1 MSPEEQRGVTNT
13 KQSLCLILQII
24 HSVILQ
30 TSVSKVSADQYEA
43 VLLLTYRCMI
53 LRSISELSWAGGG
66 DRRSQLWLHSALL
79 SSSPPPV
86 SPSSSHSHILPLQ
99 TRPVTLSRDNAVMH
113 LKCKSIPSPDIL
125 VIVISSYGYLML

>member
-1 MSPEEQRGVTNT
+1 MRLSSPGEGSTDCQLSLMSPEEQRGVTNT

-86 SPSSSHSHILPLQ
+86 SPSSLSLPH
-99 TRPVTLSRDNAVMH
+99 TSFTN
-113 LKCKSIPSPDIL
+113 
-125 VIVISSYGYLML
+125 